1 MSNPL
6 HLDWLRRFREDLRNG
21 DMDQLQADVDLAGLS
36 TLLDPEFLEL
46 ARQMDAR
53 QVVVLIATL
62 GVANAADPSVYERW
76 LAAYQ
81 CLQGQV
87 SVDEAAQRC
96 AQAVKGSK
104 AFYQAL
110 LSSLDHKAPAPQ
122 VAGMKLRAQDLR
134 FGIELLADANR
145 STAITP
151 LLQAWQ
157 KLDPTAMP
165 WLRTCRALTM
175 RAKTVRSRHEAGQLA
190 QATQDRLSD
199 APRGQAAVEQEMRVQ
214 LTNLALKSRNG
225 ALALEAARSALVNER
240 EPLPERRF
248 AVAKAC
254 MMTGDLAQAV
264 ALTDGLLR
272 ELAQDPPLQ
281 EPDHEHHSFNVAS
294 AEDTLVT
301 VNQCLRAAGLR
312 PFLMSGTLLGYAR
325 DGALLPHDK
334 DIDLGLLGWED
345 QFTVAQALLEAGHFD
360 LDLAQLTGHNRF
372 VISARDL
379 RNGMVVDFFFFHDRG
394 DHFLHGIDFDL
405 GFTQNFRFSR
415 FGLRDVDFLG
425 ETFSVPDDVDTNLTE
440 NYGDWRTPVKS
451 YVVTVEAPALC
462 EQPALSRLLLV
473 HLEMMKT
480 FGKGLNTER
489 IRRILAY
496 IDARH
501 LPYLTAPTRAAIDAW
516 LQECAEWALLSGSE
530 HSVCA

>member
-1 MSNPL
+1 MTNPF

-62 GVANAADPSVYERW
+62 GAANAKDVSDYERW

-81 CLQGQV
+81 CLQGQLPV
-87 SVDEAAQRC
+87 EEAAKRC
-96 AQAVKGSK
+96 AQAVKGSS
-104 AFYQAL
+104 AFYRAL
-110 LSSLDHKAPAPQ
+110 LASLDHKAAPPQ
-122 VAGMKLRAQDLR
+122 LAGMKLRAKDLR

-145 STAITP
+145 STVMTP
-151 LLQAWQ
+151 LLKAWQ
-157 KLDPTAMP
+157 ALDTSDMP
-165 WLRTCRALTM
+165 WLRTCRALTV
-175 RAKTVRSRHEAGQLA
+175 RAKTVRSRHEAMQLA
-190 QATQDRLSD
+190 QATHERLQD
-199 APRGQAAVEQEMRVQ
+199 APRGQAAVVQEMRIQ
-214 LTNLALKSRNG
+214 LANLALKSRNG
-225 ALALEAARSALVNER
+225 NLALEAAKSALAHES

-264 ALTDGLLR
+264 ALTDDLLR
-272 ELAQDPPLQ
+272 ELAENPPVHEQ
-281 EPDHEHHSFNVAS
+281 DHEHHSFNVAS
-294 AEDTLVT
+294 AEDTLLT
-301 VNQCLRAAGLR
+301 VNHCLRTAGLR
-312 PFLMSGTLLGYAR
+312 PFLMSGTLLGFAR

-345 QFTVAQALLEAGHFD
+345 QFTVAQALIEAGHFE

-379 RNGMVVDFFFFHDRG
+379 RNGMAVDFFFFHDRG

-405 GFTQNFRFSR
+405 GFTQNFRFSK

-425 ETFSVPDDVDTNLTE
+425 ETFSVPDDIDTNLSE
-440 NYGDWRTPVKS
+440 NYGEWRTPVKS

-462 EQPALSRLLLV
+462 EQPALSRHLLV

-489 IRRILAY
+489 IRRILASV
-496 IDARH
+496 DAGQWAFLSPSTRQA
-501 LPYLTAPTRAAIDAW
+501 LDVWLRESSQAPV
-516 LQECAEWALLSGSE
+516 AEVA
-530 HSVCA
+530 